1 MTQIQNPE
9 GRVELRQWVWLMLM
23 RAGEEKQN
31 K

>member
-23 RAGEEKQN
+23 RAGEEEK
-31 K
+31 